1 MKLFYNMQ
9 AFYIEPIKELR
20 KRDTIQVTS
29 EAHRPQALQK
39 KEKKRKTL
47 MFSMG
52 WINGKYF
59 MVQTIGGIEPLCILI
74 LHPSWSINI
83 SVFKIQLIFLGSMT
97 LWSANRNI
105 SKWDWR
111 FPSEIESSLQSSLQ
125 KSSICGRKSIVYE
138 SLYYIQT
145 FHPRSRKEKSH
156 AHFKQ
161 FLF

>member
-97 LWSANRNI
+97 L
-105 SKWDWR
+105 
-111 FPSEIESSLQSSLQ
+111 
-125 KSSICGRKSIVYE
+125 
-138 SLYYIQT
+138 
-145 FHPRSRKEKSH
+145 
-156 AHFKQ
+156 
-161 FLF
+161 